1 MAEDGGVEPHPISEN
16 PVFKAG
22 RRTNPAASS
31 SIFFLAGTLGIEPKL
46 TESKSAVLP
55 LHNVP
60 TIKHKFLKNN
70 KKPLDFLG
78 LGVCGILDF

>member
-31 SIFFLAGTLGIEPKL
+31 SIFLAGTLGIEPKL

-55 LHNVP
+55 LHKVP
-60 TIKHKFLKNN
+60 TKKLKFLKNN

>member
-31 SIFFLAGTLGIEPKL
+31 SIFFGRGYKNRTCTKRFKVSCATTTQIPNKKL
-46 TESKSAVLP
+46 
-55 LHNVP
+55 
-60 TIKHKFLKNN
+60 KFLKNN
-70 KKPLDFLG
+70 KKPLELLG
-78 LGVCGILDF
+78 LGVVEF

>member
-31 SIFFLAGTLGIEPKL
+31 SI
-46 TESKSAVLP
+46 
-55 LHNVP
+55 
-60 TIKHKFLKNN
+60 
-70 KKPLDFLG
+70 
-78 LGVCGILDF
+78 